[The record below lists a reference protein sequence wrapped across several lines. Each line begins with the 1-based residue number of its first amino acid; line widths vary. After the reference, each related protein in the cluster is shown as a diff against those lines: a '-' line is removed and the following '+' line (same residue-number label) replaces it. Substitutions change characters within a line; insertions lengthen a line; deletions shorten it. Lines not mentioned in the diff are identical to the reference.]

1 MGVTRGI
8 AIGPITVDPPV
19 VLAPMAGITN
29 AAFRKLCRE
38 HGAGLYV
45 SEMISARALV
55 EDNANTTHML
65 TFGDDETIRSVQLY
79 GVDPPVMYAA
89 TRRLIDDYG
98 VHHIDLNFGCPVA
111 KVTRKGGGAA
121 LPLHTRLFA
130 AIVGETVRAAGPVPV
145 TVKMRIGVDAES
157 HTALPAGVIAAEE
170 GAAAVALHARTAEQ
184 LYSGTADWNAISALK
199 AAVRTVP
206 VLGNGDIW
214 HATDALRMVEQ
225 TGCDGVVIGRGC
237 LGRPWMFRDLVDAF
251 HGRPVQPPPD
261 AGVVVTT
268 MRRHVELLCELHGEY
283 SGVRD
288 FRKHVG
294 WYFTGYPVGPAR
306 RRRLTAACT
315 LAEVHAGL
323 DDIDPA
329 LVLPPD
335 MAAQPRGRMQGPRRV
350 QLPDGWL
357 DAVDDLTPP
366 EGADLAVSGG

>member
-1 MGVTRGI
+1 MDLN
-8 AIGPITVDPPV
+8 IGSITIDPPV

-55 EDNANTTHML
+55 EDNSNTTHML
-65 TFGDDETIRSVQLY
+65 IFGEDETIRSVQLY
-79 GVDPPVMYAA
+79 GVDPPVMYEAA
-89 TRRLIDDYG
+89 RRLVDEWG

-121 LPLHTRLFA
+121 LPLHTGLFA
-130 AIVGETVRAAGPVPV
+130 AIVRETVRAAGAVPV
-145 TVKMRIGVDAES
+145 TVKMRIGVDAS
-157 HTALPAGVIAAEE
+157 TPTALRAGVAAAEE

-184 LYSGTADWNAISALK
+184 LYSGSADWRAIAELK
-199 AAVRTVP
+199 ATVHGVP

-214 HATDALRMVEQ
+214 HATDALRMVAA

-251 HGRPVQPPPD
+251 HGRPVQAPPST
-261 AGVVVTT
+261 AVVVAT
-268 MRRHVELLCELHGEY
+268 MRRHVELLCELHGED

-294 WYFTGYPVGPAR
+294 WYLTGYPVGPAR
-306 RRRLTAACT
+306 RRRLTAAES
-315 LAEVHAGL
+315 LAELHAGL
-323 DDIDPA
+323 DDIDPT
-329 LVLPPD
+329 LTLPPD
-335 MAAQPRGRMQGPRRV
+335 LAALPRGRMQGPRRV

-357 DAVDDLTPP
+357 EQADDLTPP
-366 EGADLAVSGG
+366 DGADLVVSGG